1 MVSMSNIGFNLA
13 GGLSALGSLGCLFN
27 TASVVTKAIKG
38 DGQPT
43 SFQRLLNNTF
53 GEAQTKASETGRQ
66 ALEAVAWGASALLL
80 AGISWTCVDTSELSF
95 PSFSDLFSPS
105 DTGPDDCQGGG
116 DVLGTMGDGVKAAF
130 TAAAGAAGAA
140 TNTTLEFVAENPGTS
155 AGLGFGGAAALG
167 TAAAAKAAGG
177 IGAAA
182 AKAAGGVG
190 AAAGAAAGAVKTATG
205 ALAGAAMD
213 AAGKAGAFFKKTP
226 TAVPVPD
233 AALGGAAS

>member
-1 MVSMSNIGFNLA
+1 MSNIGFNLA

-95 PSFSDLFSPS
+95 PSFPNLFSPS
-105 DTGPDDCQGGG
+105 DTDLGAGDSQGGG
-116 DVLGTMGDGVKAAF
+116 DLLGTVGGGVSAAF
-130 TAAAGAAGAA
+130 TAAVGAAGAA
-140 TNTTLEFVAENPGTS
+140 TDTTIEFVAGNPGTS
-155 AGLGFGGAAALG
+155 AGLGLGGAAALG

-182 AKAAGGVG
+182 
-190 AAAGAAAGAVKTATG
+190 GAAAGAVRAT
-205 ALAGAAMD
+205 AGAVAGAGMD
-213 AAGKAGAFFKKTP
+213 AAGKLGNFIRSKP
-226 TAVPVPD
+226 TAGPVADP
-233 AALGGAAS
+233 ALGGAAS